1 MTSIQSQVSE
11 VFIDNESMTLKDM
24 KKKFSTINP
33 ETIKSCYYRA
43 RKVSKLDETVATSGK
58 ITMEYMEGLLMKQVN
73 KRKDVPTLRLMVDFL
88 KIKQQDHSEL
98 EEIDLELFY
107 KKAMED

>member
-1 MTSIQSQVSE
+1 MTSIQSQVTE
-11 VFIDNESMTLKDM
+11 ILVGNPGLTLTAIKEKLSDYNPNTIRSCFNRAKANASDDAKD
-24 KKKFSTINP
+24 
-33 ETIKSCYYRA
+33 A
-43 RKVSKLDETVATSGK
+43 K
-58 ITMEYMEGLLMKQVN
+58 ITMDMVEKLIVAGKTP
-73 KRKDVPTLRLMVDFL
+73 VPSLRVMVDFL